1 MKHPLVELEERG
13 AQALTSGDAVEFYRT
28 CLTDDTLMVVP
39 GFVVDRATFL
49 EALAREAPW
58 LSFQVEEPR
67 VVELT
72 QNCAVVQYRGRG
84 RRQGQPEYVALMS
97 SIYVNKDGSW
107 KLAYH
112 QQTPTPIS

>member
-1 MKHPLVELEERG
+1 MKHPLVVLEEQG
-13 AQALTSGDAVEFYRT
+13 AHALTSGKAAEFYRT
-28 CLTDDTLMVVP
+28 CLTDDALMVVP
-39 GFVVDRATFL
+39 GLVVDRATFL
-49 EALAREAPW
+49 EAAAGDASW

-72 QNCAVVQYRGRG
+72 RDCAVVQYVGRG

-97 SIYVNKDGSW
+97 SIYVRRDGAW

-112 QQTPTPIS
+112 QQTPTPAS